1 MGSIPAAG
9 MTSAQLILGVCVGV
23 CVCEVLEM
31 LEVLAASKVL
41 GGFKVLGMLEMV
53 CAMWGPRADICV
65 EPGPLVISLFNSG
78 S

>member
-1 MGSIPAAG
+1 
-9 MTSAQLILGVCVGV
+9 
-23 CVCEVLEM
+23 M